1 MGVAVSHSRGDGIS
15 LLVDV
20 SGTSVN
26 DGSAVCPGT
35 QRVVAIAIG
44 QRVVCRGQSELTVLC
59 KTAIDKN
66 VFVFNLTDRRSLE
79 EAEVACIWLLETRNH
94 SVHHLSARLY
104 GTHRGRVDFSS
115 VRVPESPIAINLT
128 VIIYENCG
136 VETIDAIHLIGVFR
150 IPVAYLERSVRTV
163 ALGNQTVAIACLVVR
178 EEPVC
183 LLAC

>member
-1 MGVAVSHSRGDGIS
+1 MGVAVSYSRGDGIS

-26 DGSAVCPGT
+26 DGSTVCPRP

-44 QRVVCRGQSELTVLC
+44 QRVVCCAQSELTVLC
-59 KTAIDKN
+59 KTAIDKY

-79 EAEVACIWLLETRNH
+79 EAEVACIWLLKTRNH
-94 SVHHLSARLY
+94 SIHHLSAWLY
-104 GTHRGRVDFSS
+104 GTHRGRVDFCS

-136 VETIDAIHLIGVFR
+136 VKTIDTCHLVWI
-150 IPVAYLERSVRTV
+150 ISLPVAYLERSVRTV